1 MLFEGKN
8 IINFS
13 AYNSFKQ
20 FFIRDSL
27 DFENETNF
35 RENYFFSSLP
45 AFWVAEYKGSERKE
59 IVGTI
64 GLRHVVDDVKEMAS
78 NHGIESQ
85 FDLRVSSKN
94 SIHFIE
100 LCFT

>member
-1 MLFEGKN
+1 MRVKN

-20 FFIRDSL
+20 VFIRDSL
-27 DFENETNF
+27 DFENETIF
-35 RENYFFSSLP
+35 GETFFFSSSP
-45 AFWVAEYKGSERKE
+45 TFWVAEYEKSERKE

-64 GLRHVVDDVKEMAS
+64 GLRHVVNNVKEIAS
-78 NHGIESQ
+78 KQGIKSKFE
-85 FDLRVSSKN
+85 LRVSSKN

>member
-8 IINFS
+8 IINFL
-13 AYNSFKQ
+13 AYISFKQ

-35 RENYFFSSLP
+35 RENYFFSFPP
-45 AFWVAEYKGSERKE
+45 AFWVAEYKGPERRE

-64 GLRHVVDDVKEMAS
+64 GLRHVVDDVREMVS
-78 NHGIESQ
+78 NQGIESKFQ
-85 FDLRVSSKN
+85 LRVSSKN
-94 SIHFIE
+94 SFY
-100 LCFT
+100 